1 MARTALAA
9 AMLLFFTLAFA
20 NDTMNLPPDDQ
31 DGSGGDDE
39 DMFSGSGY
47 APIPDVSNAEEATVP
62 SSTSVLPTVVT
73 ENQPPIVPEREM
85 TKEPETIPTTIAV
98 ETERPIVDPNE
109 EMHKTHLSAE
119 KNITEEHTAVFL
131 EPTSMPAAHHDADNS
146 TMSHAIFPEVPN
158 IPHGATATAAST
170 QAASSTEAVEPHK
183 HHHHPHHHGHHHEK
197 TTAAPV
203 TEAAVPHM
211 HDDHHPE
218 TTSSVAPD
226 VQHGH
231 VHHAHHPESGN
242 ATESD
247 DAAPLP
253 TQGSHP
259 LEEDTALEQTTIHVP
274 PSTTD
279 SKPNIPVVAFDDNSE
294 QDRKDAADI
303 EGSGVDNDAADFFI
317 EPSIEP
323 AMPEESA
330 PKIGTAVEND
340 GVSETSK
347 GLMEQK
353 GVLAAVIAGGVAG
366 LVLAICLVGFML
378 YRMKKKDEGSYCLE
392 ETKQTNGGYEK
403 PIKQEEFY
411 A

>member
-1 MARTALAA
+1 MARTAVAA
-9 AMLLFFTLAFA
+9 AMLLFLTLAFA
-20 NDTMNLPPDDQ
+20 NDSVNLPPDDQ

-39 DMFSGSGY
+39 DLFSGSGY
-47 APIPDVSNAEEATVP
+47 APIPDVSNAEQTTVP
-62 SSTSVLPTVVT
+62 SSTAVLSTVQT
-73 ENQPPIVPEREM
+73 ENQHPIVPEPEI
-85 TKEPETIPTTIAV
+85 TKEPETIPTTRAV
-98 ETERPIVDPNE
+98 ETERPIVGPNE
-109 EMHKTHLSAE
+109 GVHNTHLSAE
-119 KNITEEHTAVFL
+119 KNVTDELTEVLL
-131 EPTSMPAAHHDADNS
+131 EPTSLLPTDPDTDKT

-158 IPHGATATAAST
+158 IPQEATTTGAAT
-170 QAASSTEAVEPHK
+170 QAASSTEAIEP
-183 HHHHPHHHGHHHEK
+183 HHHHHHHGHHHEK

-203 TEAAVPHM
+203 TKAADPHM
-211 HDDHHPE
+211 HHDHHPE
-218 TTSSVAPD
+218 TTSSIAPD
-226 VQHGH
+226 LLHDH
-231 VHHAHHPESGN
+231 VHHGHHPESDN

-247 DAAPLP
+247 NAPPLP
-253 TQGSHP
+253 TQDSHP
-259 LEEDTALEQTTIHVP
+259 LEEDTAIEQTTIHIL
-274 PSTTD
+274 SSSD
-279 SKPNIPVVAFDDNSE
+279 DGKPNIPVVVFDNESE
-294 QDRKDAADI
+294 QDRKDSADF
-303 EGSGVDNDAADFFI
+303 EGSGDPTDAADFYM

-323 AMPEESA
+323 AIPKDTAPET
-330 PKIGTAVEND
+330 KIAMEDD